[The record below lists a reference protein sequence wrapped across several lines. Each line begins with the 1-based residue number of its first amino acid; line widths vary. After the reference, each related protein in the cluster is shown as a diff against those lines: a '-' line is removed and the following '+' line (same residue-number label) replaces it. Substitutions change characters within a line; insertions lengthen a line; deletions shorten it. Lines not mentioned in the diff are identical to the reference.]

1 MRQRTAYIALKA
13 LWLPVSHLY
22 MQLIWSHFVV
32 RTSSHFMQLFWSHF
46 MQFIWFAA
54 GVPAIVAR
62 RVVIIASFIWAREG
76 RRKTFRKLLK
86 KRRAM
91 THESELVDPQ

>member
-1 MRQRTAYIALKA
+1 
-13 LWLPVSHLY
+13 
-22 MQLIWSHFVV
+22 
-32 RTSSHFMQLFWSHF
+32 

>member
-1 MRQRTAYIALKA
+1 
-13 LWLPVSHLY
+13 
-22 MQLIWSHFVV
+22 
-32 RTSSHFMQLFWSHF
+32 MQLFWSHF
-46 MQFIWFAA
+46 MQFIWFAAVRVARAA